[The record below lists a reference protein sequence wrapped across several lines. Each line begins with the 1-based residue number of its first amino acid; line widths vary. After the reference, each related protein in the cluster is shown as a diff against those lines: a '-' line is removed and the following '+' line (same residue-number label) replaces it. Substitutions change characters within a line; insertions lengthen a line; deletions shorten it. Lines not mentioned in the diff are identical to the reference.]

1 MTDSDKISEGYKAAK
16 SDSLSR
22 IELDTSS
29 GSNISHNA
37 HNHDRKVCEQLQN
50 REKLWWQ
57 ARQRLIDLKE
67 RQVFWFGDN
76 SMMMWLL
83 WQLVSYVIVA
93 LLLMLAS
100 KALSFSLSLEQYL
113 AVFSL
118 QTAIFITAVTF
129 KRNLARFLQ
138 YKIYRAE
145 LKREQ
150 SLNEMIILAADSVF
164 PNVHIQAP
172 ISLQSIYENNH
183 CQIRLVSLY
192 TLLDSEVRAGTL
204 VLQQQTQADVLPLEL
219 AEDELNEVASEVVYR
234 SVLSRPSSRS

>member
-1 MTDSDKISEGYKAAK
+1 
-16 SDSLSR
+16 
-22 IELDTSS
+22 
-29 GSNISHNA
+29 
-37 HNHDRKVCEQLQN
+37 
-50 REKLWWQ
+50 
-57 ARQRLIDLKE
+57 
-67 RQVFWFGDN
+67 
-76 SMMMWLL
+76 MMWLL

-100 KALSFSLSLEQYL
+100 KVLSFSLSLEQYL

>member
-1 MTDSDKISEGYKAAK
+1 MTDSDKVSKGYKAAK

-29 GSNISHNA
+29 GSNISHDA
-37 HNHDRKVCEQLQN
+37 HNHDSKVCEQLQN
-50 REKLWWQ
+50 RENQWWQ
-57 ARQRLIDLKE
+57 ARQCLIDLKE

-93 LLLMLAS
+93 LLLMLAN
-100 KALSFSLSLEQYL
+100 KVLSFPLSLKQYL
-113 AVFSL
+113 AVFAL
-118 QTAIFITAVTF
+118 QTVVFIIAIVF
-129 KRNLARFLQ
+129 KGNLARFLQ
-138 YKIYRAE
+138 NRICRAE

-150 SLNEMIILAADSVF
+150 SLNEMLILAADSVF
-164 PNVHIQAP
+164 PNVHRQAP

-192 TLLDSEVRAGTL
+192 TLLNSEVRAGKL

-219 AEDELNEVASEVVYR
+219 AEDKLNEVASKVVYR
-234 SVLSRPSSRS
+234 SALSQSSIS